1 MINKLESYT
10 HINLYSFNLLPIIP
24 IIPIKPYTNKKIM
37 DSHKD
42 LKVWQESMDLVV
54 EVYKITKH
62 FPKEELYALTSQM
75 KRSAIS
81 IPSNISEGAG
91 RKGKAEYCRFL
102 YIALGSASE
111 LETQIEIAYRL
122 NFISDIKDLES
133 KIRFIK
139 NMLSK
144 LIKSLDL

>member
-1 MINKLESYT
+1 
-10 HINLYSFNLLPIIP
+10 
-24 IIPIKPYTNKKIM
+24 M

-54 EVYKITKH
+54 EVYKISKH

-75 KRSAIS
+75 KRSAVS

-133 KIRFIK
+133 KNTIYQK
-139 NMLSK
+139 YAV
-144 LIKSLDL
+144 

>member
-1 MINKLESYT
+1 ME
-10 HINLYSFNLLPIIP
+10 
-24 IIPIKPYTNKKIM
+24 
-37 DSHKD
+37 SHKD

-54 EVYKITKH
+54 DVYTITKQ

-75 KRSAIS
+75 RRSALS
-81 IPSNISEGAG
+81 IPSNIAEGAG
-91 RKGKAEYCRFL
+91 RKGKAEYSRFL

-122 NFISDIKDLES
+122 NFINNINDIELR
-133 KIRFIK
+133 IRFIK

-144 LIKSLDL
+144 LIKSLDS

>member
-1 MINKLESYT
+1 ME
-10 HINLYSFNLLPIIP
+10 
-24 IIPIKPYTNKKIM
+24 
-37 DSHKD
+37 SHKD
-42 LKVWQESMDLVV
+42 LKVWQESMNLVV
-54 EVYKITKH
+54 EIYKITNY

-75 KRSAIS
+75 KRSALS
-81 IPSNISEGAG
+81 IPSNIAEGAG
-91 RKGKAEYCRFL
+91 RNGKAEYCRFL

-122 NFISDIKDLES
+122 NFISDIKNLDS

-144 LIKSLDL
+144 LIKSLSS

>member
-1 MINKLESYT
+1 
-10 HINLYSFNLLPIIP
+10 
-24 IIPIKPYTNKKIM
+24 M

-54 EVYKITKH
+54 DIYKITKQ
-62 FPKEELYALTSQM
+62 FPKDELYALTSQM
-75 KRSAIS
+75 KRSAVS

-122 NFISDIKDLES
+122 NFISDIKDLDS

-144 LIKSLDL
+144 LIKSLDS